1 MDNPVNELKM
11 WLVVR
16 KDLRTIDDKPIP
28 KGKLAGQ
35 SGHAFERLTARIF
48 RTGGKLLETYEQ
60 YERDNTPK
68 IIVTCKNLAALERA
82 ERECEAAGIATYKVT
97 DAGRTVF
104 PEPTTTVLALGPYLR
119 NDLPKFVKDLQLMK
133 EEADD

>member
-1 MDNPVNELKM
+1 MEVSLNDELKM

-16 KDLRTIDDKPIP
+16 SDIDIP

-48 RTGGKLLETYEQ
+48 RTGGQTLEDYEQ

-68 IIVTCKNLAALERA
+68 ITVTCKNLAALDRA
-82 ERECEAAGIATYKVT
+82 ERECEEAGILTYKVT

-104 PEPTTTVLALGPYLR
+104 NEPTVTVLSLGPAYR
-119 NDLPKFVKDLQLMK
+119 HELPKFVQRFQLMK
-133 EEADD
+133 DDE

>member
-1 MDNPVNELKM
+1 MTETPDELKM

-16 KDLRTIDDKPIP
+16 SDIDIP

-48 RTGGKLLETYEQ
+48 RAGGQILENYKKYESH
-60 YERDNTPK
+60 NTPK
-68 IIVTCKNLAALERA
+68 ITVTCKNLAALERA
-82 ERECEAAGIATYKVT
+82 ELECEAAGIPTYKVT

-104 PEPTTTVLALGPYLR
+104 DGPTVTVLSLGPSYR
-119 NDLPKFVKDLQLMK
+119 SELPKFVQRFQLMK
-133 EEADD
+133 DNDE